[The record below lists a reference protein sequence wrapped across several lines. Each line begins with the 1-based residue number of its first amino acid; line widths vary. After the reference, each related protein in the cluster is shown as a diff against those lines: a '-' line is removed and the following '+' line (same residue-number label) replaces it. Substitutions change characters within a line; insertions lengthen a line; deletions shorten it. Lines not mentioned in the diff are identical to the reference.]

1 MIVPVFRSERTR
13 ILAQLA
19 EAADDNNKDVTALP
33 TDYSSHSKEALH
45 RLKGSSGPAKFQ
57 AMAKTIAQRWRALTE
72 PEREPYEAKAA
83 VELTAYQKR
92 KDDYHRNLVRQ
103 SDDFWTEGK
112 QPATTTASEATASVL
127 DYSKN
132 QDDSSRSGWTPTA
145 VDPLMGMTLMGSM
158 SPTREG
164 TIPYASLSSLMMG
177 GGMGLPTLSSLTGS
191 SLADSRFAASFSRL
205 TSPASFLRLPPASS
219 HMASLFG
226 SGSVGGVNPG
236 LLLLQQRQQQREQE
250 DSMLR
255 AALLSQH
262 QQQQQLQQRDDMLMQ
277 AQNHHQQR
285 EQQDLVFRL
294 QAAEELLQQRQE
306 AAAQQS
312 HAESQFRVDPQ
323 ALARLS
329 PEDRRLVLMR
339 MLEGGGAQGS
349 LGDFR
354 R

>member
-19 EAADDNNKDVTALP
+19 EADDDNNKDVTALP
-33 TDYSSHSKEALH
+33 ADYSSHSKEALY

-57 AMAKTIAQRWRALTE
+57 AMAKTIAQRWWALTK

-83 VELTAYQKR
+83 VEMTAYQKR

-103 SDDFWTEGK
+103 SDDFWTKGK
-112 QPATTTASEATASVL
+112 QPATTTASEATTSVL
-127 DYSKN
+127 DYSEN
-132 QDDSSRSGWTPTA
+132 QDDSSRSGRTPTA

-164 TIPYASLSSLMMG
+164 TIPSVSLSSLMMG

-205 TSPASFLRLPPASS
+205 TSPASSLRVPASS
-219 HMASLFG
+219 HVASLFG

-262 QQQQQLQQRDDMLMQ
+262 QQQQLQQRDDILT
-277 AQNHHQQR
+277 QNHQQQR
-285 EQQDLVFRL
+285 EQQDLLFRL
-294 QAAEELLQQRQE
+294 QAAEQLLQQRQE
-306 AAAQQS
+306 AAARQQQQS
-312 HAESQFRVDPQ
+312 AAESQFRVDPQ
-323 ALARLS
+323 VLARLS
-329 PEDRRLVLMR
+329 PEDRLALMS

-349 LGDFR
+349 LDAFR